1 MKDEL
6 DTSFYVSLYLQ
17 TVFLPDTT
25 AFPPPIDRSR
35 YCTSQHLNNIMLSLK
50 LKLLGV
56 ASVYLWQMMDS
67 ASAFTPS
74 SLSNAGAIRTLSSSG
89 RRPLSTIYNDNTRL
103 YTHGIGGFDLFSKT
117 KKSVSTKAASS
128 PPNKKSIIKSNTVNV
143 INKNLGKVGAKNNVK
158 QVESSSP
165 TQTPWSTIFL
175 SFLIPWR
182 NPNSIFLYMLLA
194 VSVLGKLNE
203 HPH

>member
-1 MKDEL
+1 VKDEL

-25 AFPPPIDRSR
+25 AF
-35 YCTSQHLNNIMLSLK
+35 HLNNIMLSLK

-89 RRPLSTIYNDNTRL
+89 RRPLSTRDNDNTRR
-103 YTHGIGGFDLFSKT
+103 YAHGIGGFDLFSKT

-143 INKNLGKVGAKNNVK
+143 IGAKNNVK

>member
-1 MKDEL
+1 
-6 DTSFYVSLYLQ
+6 
-17 TVFLPDTT
+17 
-25 AFPPPIDRSR
+25 
-35 YCTSQHLNNIMLSLK
+35 MLSLK

-89 RRPLSTIYNDNTRL
+89 RRPLSTRDNDNTRR
-103 YTHGIGGFDLFSKT
+103 YAHGIGGFDLFSKT
-117 KKSVSTKAASS
+117 KKSVSTKVASS
-128 PPNKKSIIKSNTVNV
+128 PPPNKKSIIKSNTVNV

>member
-1 MKDEL
+1 M
-6 DTSFYVSLYLQ
+6 
-17 TVFLPDTT
+17 
-25 AFPPPIDRSR
+25 A
-35 YCTSQHLNNIMLSLK
+35 
-50 LKLLGV
+50 
-56 ASVYLWQMMDS
+56 S

-74 SLSNAGAIRTLSSSG
+74 SLSIDAGAMRLTLSSLRG
-89 RRPLSTIYNDNTRL
+89 PRRPLSTRDNNSTRH
-103 YTHGIGGFDLFSKT
+103 YANGMGGFDLFSKM
-117 KKSVSTKAASS
+117 KKSVSISSSAPASTKKNGVVNISKKKAPSTKVASS
-128 PPNKKSIIKSNTVNV
+128 PPNKKSIIKVNV

-158 QVESSSP
+158 QVELSSP
-165 TQTPWSTIFL
+165 TQTPWSRIFL